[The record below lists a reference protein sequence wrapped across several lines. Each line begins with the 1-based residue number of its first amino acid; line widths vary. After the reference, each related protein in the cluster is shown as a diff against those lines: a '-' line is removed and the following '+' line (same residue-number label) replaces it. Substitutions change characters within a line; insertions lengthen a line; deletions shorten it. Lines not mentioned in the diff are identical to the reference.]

1 MTLDINPLPVIVAD
15 GLKFL
20 RENKYLKEL
29 CLRGQSLCGSALSG
43 LVYSLEP
50 IKIEKFKSPVFQDDL
65 LSLVTKNNDDDDNDD
80 DENDDDFRILN
91 DFHNNHNYGLQALE
105 RLEYSLNEKN
115 DRNDQNGKSD
125 DSSHL
130 SSQLLKIVESRNLI
144 FSSYYDNLRLDGER
158 DSERESGGESE
169 RERERER
176 GSDEADIGLVTANIK
191 DKMPSPFLNV
201 DILKCI

>member
-1 MTLDINPLPVIVAD
+1 MTLDISPLPLIVAD

-50 IKIEKFKSPVFQDDL
+50 VKIEKSKLPVFQDDL
-65 LSLVTKNNDDDDNDD
+65 LSLVLNDDNDD
-80 DENDDDFRILN
+80 DDDNDDFRILN

-105 RLEYSLNEKN
+105 RLEYSLNERN
-115 DRNDQNGKSD
+115 DRNIQNGKSD

-158 DSERESGGESE
+158 YSEREYGGEGGSK
-169 RERERER
+169 RGSER
-176 GSDEADIGLVTANIK
+176 GSDDANVGLISANFK
-191 DKMPSPFLNV
+191 DKLPSPFLNV

>member
-1 MTLDINPLPVIVAD
+1 MTLDISPLPLIVAD

-20 RENKYLKEL
+20 RGNKYLKEL

-65 LSLVTKNNDDDDNDD
+65 LSLVIKDNNDNDNDDDDN
-80 DENDDDFRILN
+80 NDDFRILN
-91 DFHNNHNYGLQALE
+91 DFHNNHDYGLQALE

-115 DRNDQNGKSD
+115 DQNGKGD

-158 DSERESGGESE
+158 YSERENGGEGGSK
-169 RERERER
+169 RGSER
-176 GSDEADIGLVTANIK
+176 GSDDANVGLISANFK
-191 DKMPSPFLNV
+191 DKLPSPFLNV